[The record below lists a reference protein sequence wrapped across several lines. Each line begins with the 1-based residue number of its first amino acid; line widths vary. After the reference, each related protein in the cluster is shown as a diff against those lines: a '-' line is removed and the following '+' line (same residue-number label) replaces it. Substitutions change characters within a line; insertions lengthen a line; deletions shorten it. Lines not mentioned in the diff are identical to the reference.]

1 VTTTPQTPAPKK
13 AVASSD
19 EYFNSSRLKVIGL
32 IVAATLAVGAL
43 GALGGVLFDPEPV
56 SIEPQLQPGSDS
68 GSLGSPGNASP
79 RGAKAPALHGFAAG
93 GAQPRAAH
101 ATESPSSVGS
111 VSPGSGGVSDSPT
124 GEPTQITGEPSPT
137 DDGDNGTSG
146 GQGTTISATDVDI
159 FVPDGWQVTY
169 QDDNNVGLADG
180 AGSFAFAFS
189 TTVDP
194 STSASDI
201 IAQNMDVFLPQDLY
215 TQLQTSDIVPIEP
228 FGSVVSVAGLGYQ
241 AVWVDNQGSSTLAGE
256 MYVGVRQD
264 GTLLVILIEHM
275 PAEDIDSAYEEMAS
289 VVNASFVR
297 FAGLG

>member
-1 VTTTPQTPAPKK
+1 MTTTPQTPAPKQP
-13 AVASSD
+13 VASSD

-32 IVAATLAVGAL
+32 ITAATVAVGAL
-43 GALGGVLFDPEPV
+43 GALAGVVFDPEPV
-56 SIEPQLQPGSDS
+56 STEPRLQPGSDS

-93 GAQPRAAH
+93 GAQPRAH

-111 VSPGSGGVSDSPT
+111 ISPGSGGFSSSPT
-124 GEPTQITGEPSPT
+124 GEPTEEPSPT
-137 DDGDNGTSG
+137 DDGDTGDSG
-146 GQGTTISATDVDI
+146 GQGTTISATNVDI
-159 FVPDGWQVTY
+159 YVPDGWQVTY

-241 AVWVDNQGSSTLAGE
+241 AVWVDNQGSSSLAGE

-275 PAEDIDSAYEEMAS
+275 PAEDIDSAYEVMAS
-289 VVNASFVR
+289 VVNESFVR